1 MRDVICM
8 LLNVCHYKYLGV
20 PIARER
26 LRARDLEDVVGKIR
40 MRLAG
45 WKVGCYPRGL
55 DFCF

>member
-1 MRDVICM
+1 M